1 MTIGDKQLPR
11 ELIQFLAAD
20 IARWSEAPSF
30 RRGFAYLAGRRYRL
44 EKTCAKLL
52 AATPKQFA
60 YVMNTLRPGQYVRCQ
75 MTETTAAKLLR
86 TMTVGGLADMVE
98 AALDCRPTDL
108 NVRERFDALWRV
120 EVKGYG
126 RRGSSSTDRIL
137 RSAQEARRWL
147 GQSKSAGRPK
157 KCK

>member
-1 MTIGDKQLPR
+1 MTIGNKQPPS
-11 ELIQFLAAD
+11 ELTKLLAAD
-20 IARWSEAPSF
+20 IARWSGAPSF
-30 RRGFAYLAGRRYRL
+30 RRGFAHLAGRRYRL
-44 EKTCAKLL
+44 EKTCEKLL

-60 YVMNTLRPGQYVRCQ
+60 YVMNTLRPGQYVRYE

-98 AALDCRPTDL
+98 AALDCRPTDV
-108 NVRERFDALWRV
+108 NVRERFDALRRV
-120 EVKGYG
+120 EVQGYG
-126 RRGSSSTDRIL
+126 RGASSLTDRIL

-147 GQSKSAGRPK
+147 GQSKGAGRPK

>member
-1 MTIGDKQLPR
+1 MTTGDKQPPR
-11 ELIQFLAAD
+11 ELMKALVND
-20 IARWSEAPSF
+20 MVRWSEAPSF
-30 RRGFAYLAGRRYRL
+30 RRGFAHLAGRRSRL

-60 YVMNTLRPGQYVRCQ
+60 YVMNTIRPGQYVRCE
-75 MTETTAAKLLR
+75 MNEATAAKLLR
-86 TMTVGGLADMVE
+86 TMTAGGLADRVE
-98 AALDCRPTDL
+98 AALDCRPTDV
-108 NVRERFDALWRV
+108 NTRERFDALHRV

-126 RRGSSSTDRIL
+126 RGASSSTDRIL

-147 GQSKSAGRPK
+147 GQSKSVGRPK